1 LVSQVIYMVPQ
12 VSNGFEFM
20 ISLVDA
26 MTDEDPEKRPVIEDV
41 ISRFSRIRNSLS
53 GFKLRSPITFKQ
65 DHSLIT
71 TLRYVCQTARTTQ
84 YLVCKKT
91 AIPDA

>member
-1 LVSQVIYMVPQ
+1 MVFQ

-20 ISLVDA
+20 MGLVDA
-26 MTDEDPEKRPVIEDV
+26 MTDEDPEKRPVIEEV

-53 GFKLRSPITFKQ
+53 SFKLRSPITFKQ
-65 DHSLIT
+65 DPSLMT
-71 TLRYVCQTARTTQ
+71 TLRYARQAVRTTQ
-84 YLVCKKT
+84 YIICKKT